1 MPKPKKK
8 AKEKT
13 GPKPDHLKID
23 GQWRDAVKKSFA
35 KKKPPEGWP
44 K

>member
-13 GPKPDHLKID
+13 GPKPDHLKIE
-23 GQWRDAVKKSFA
+23 GNWQVAVKKSFQ
-35 KKKPPEGWP
+35 KKKPAVGWP